1 MPSIF
6 LVRCQEELREKEREA
21 QARKR
26 REEVKLRDELIHN
39 VEQLE
44 QRRIELQ
51 RELRLRKSSSS
62 SAPKKK
68 RKKTR

>member
-1 MPSIF
+1 M
-6 LVRCQEELREKEREA
+6 REKEREA

-26 REEVKLRDELIHN
+26 REEIKLRDELIHN

-62 SAPKKK
+62 APKKK

>member
-1 MPSIF
+1 M
-6 LVRCQEELREKEREA
+6 REKEREA

-26 REEVKLRDELIHN
+26 REEIKLRDELIHN

>member
-1 MPSIF
+1 M
-6 LVRCQEELREKEREA
+6 REKEREA